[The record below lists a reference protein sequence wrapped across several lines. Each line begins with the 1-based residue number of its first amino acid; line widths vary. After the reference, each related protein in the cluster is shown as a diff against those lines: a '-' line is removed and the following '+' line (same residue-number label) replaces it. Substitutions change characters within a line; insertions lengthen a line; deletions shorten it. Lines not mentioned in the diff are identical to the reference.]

1 MVLLF
6 TIVTCGLYSLFWYY
20 KMGRQCDELRAMRG
34 EMSDNSGVMF
44 LLVGLLGFGIINY
57 CLMQDNINKTLDRPP
72 EF

>member
-1 MVLLF
+1 
-6 TIVTCGLYSLFWYY
+6 
-20 KMGRQCDELRAMRG
+20 MRG